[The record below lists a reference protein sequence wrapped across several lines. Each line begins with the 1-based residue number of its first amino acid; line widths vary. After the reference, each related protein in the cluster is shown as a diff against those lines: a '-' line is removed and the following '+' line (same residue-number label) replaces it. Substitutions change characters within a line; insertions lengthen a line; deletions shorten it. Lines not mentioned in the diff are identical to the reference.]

1 VVTERTAR
9 TKEPRPARREKRM
22 SLAGHLIE
30 LRNRLMIA
38 AAAIVVAMVIAYFL
52 TDPFMELIT
61 RPVHEI
67 AEARGELAR
76 VEVMYTT
83 ITGAFDLKLR
93 MSFAIGL
100 LLASPIW
107 IWQIWAY
114 IMPGLSRKEIR
125 YTIGFMLAA
134 VPLFFAGAT
143 TGLLVM
149 PNIVKLMAEFLPEGT
164 SAFYDARTYYDFV
177 LKLMLIVGVAYVL
190 PVFLVALN
198 FAGIM
203 SGRAILRAWR
213 VAVVV
218 AVVVAAIAT
227 PPADVVSTFLLAGI
241 LIVLFFA
248 AAGLSMLF
256 DRRRAKRTA
265 AELDLAT

>member
-1 VVTERTAR
+1 
-9 TKEPRPARREKRM
+9 M

-61 RPVHEI
+61 RPVREI
-67 AEARGELAR
+67 AAARGEEAK

-100 LLASPIW
+100 LLAAPVW
-107 IWQIWAY
+107 LWQIWAY
-114 IMPGLSRKEIR
+114 VMPGLSRKEIR
-125 YTIGFMLAA
+125 YTIGFMIAA

-149 PNIVKLMAEFLPEGT
+149 PNIVKLMAEFLPDGT

-203 SGRAILRAWR
+203 SGRAILKAWR
-213 VAVVV
+213 IAVVV

-248 AAGLSMLF
+248 AAGLSLIF
-256 DRRRAKRTA
+256 DRRKAKR
-265 AELDLAT
+265 EDRLLAPDDVA

>member
-1 VVTERTAR
+1 
-9 TKEPRPARREKRM
+9 M

-38 AAAIVVAMVIAYFL
+38 VAAIVVAMVVAYFL

-61 RPVHEI
+61 RPVRDL
-67 AEARGELAR
+67 AESRGEEANI
-76 VEVMYTT
+76 EVMFTT
-83 ITGAFDLKLR
+83 VTGAFDLKLR
-93 MSFAIGL
+93 MSFAIGI
-100 LLASPIW
+100 LLAAPIW
-107 IWQIWAY
+107 LWQIWAY

-125 YTIGFMLAA
+125 YTIGFLLAA
-134 VPLFFAGAT
+134 IPLFFAGVT

-164 SAFYDARTYYDFV
+164 AALYDAKYYYDFV
-177 LKLMLIVGVAYVL
+177 LKLLLIVGIAYVL
-190 PVFLVALN
+190 PVLLVGMNL
-198 FAGIM
+198 AGIM
-203 SGRAILRAWR
+203 SGKAILKAWR
-213 VAVVV
+213 VAIVI

-248 AAGLSMLF
+248 AAGLSVLF
-256 DRRRAKRTA
+256 DRRRARRDA
-265 AELDLAT
+265 ASLEPDAVP

>member
-1 VVTERTAR
+1 
-9 TKEPRPARREKRM
+9 M
-22 SLAGHLIE
+22 SLAGHLVE
-30 LRNRLMIA
+30 LRNRLLIA
-38 AAAIVVAMVIAYFL
+38 VAAIIVAMVVAYFL
-52 TDPFMELIT
+52 TDPFMDLIT

-67 AEARGELAR
+67 AAARGEEAK

-100 LLASPIW
+100 ILSAPVW

-125 YTIGFMLAA
+125 YTVGFFCAA
-134 VPLFFAGAT
+134 VPLFFAGAI

-149 PNIVKLMAEFLPEGT
+149 PNIVKLMAGFLPDGT

-177 LKLMLIVGVAYVL
+177 LKLMLILGIAFIL
-190 PVFLVALN
+190 PVFLVGLN
-198 FAGIM
+198 FAGVM
-203 SGRAILRAWR
+203 SGRDIMKGWR
-213 VAVVV
+213 VAIVV

-256 DRRRAKRTA
+256 DRRRAKIAARDA
-265 AELDLAT
+265 AE

>member
-1 VVTERTAR
+1 
-9 TKEPRPARREKRM
+9 M
-22 SLAGHLIE
+22 SLAGHLVE
-30 LRNRLMIA
+30 LRNRLLIA

-52 TDPFMELIT
+52 TDPFMEFIT
-61 RPVHEI
+61 RPVREI
-67 AEARGELAR
+67 AMARGEEAK

-83 ITGAFDLKLR
+83 VTGAFDLKLR
-93 MSFAIGL
+93 MSFAIGI
-100 LLASPIW
+100 LLAAPVW
-107 IWQIWAY
+107 LWQIWAY

-125 YTIGFMLAA
+125 YTVGFLLAA
-134 VPLFFAGAT
+134 IPLFFAGAL
-143 TGLLVM
+143 TGILVM

-164 SAFYDARTYYDFV
+164 SAFYEARTYYDFV
-177 LKLMLIVGVAYVL
+177 LKLMLIVGIAYVL

-198 FAGIM
+198 FAGII
-203 SGRAILRAWR
+203 SGKAILKAWR

-241 LIVLFFA
+241 LVVLFFA

-256 DRRRAKRTA
+256 DRRRAKRTV
-265 AELDLAT
+265 AELGTAA

>member
-1 VVTERTAR
+1 
-9 TKEPRPARREKRM
+9 M
-22 SLAGHLIE
+22 SLAGHLVE
-30 LRNRLMIA
+30 LRNRLLIA

-52 TDPFMELIT
+52 TDPFMEFIT
-61 RPVHEI
+61 RPVREI
-67 AEARGELAR
+67 AMARGEEAK

-83 ITGAFDLKLR
+83 VTGAFDLKLR
-93 MSFAIGL
+93 MSFAIGI
-100 LLASPIW
+100 LLAAPVW
-107 IWQIWAY
+107 LWQIWAY

-125 YTIGFMLAA
+125 YTVGFLLAA
-134 VPLFFAGAT
+134 IPLFFAGAL
-143 TGLLVM
+143 TGILVM

-164 SAFYDARTYYDFV
+164 SAFYEARTYYDFV
-177 LKLMLIVGVAYVL
+177 LKLMLIVGIAYVL

-198 FAGIM
+198 FAGII
-203 SGRAILRAWR
+203 SGKAILKAWR

-241 LIVLFFA
+241 LVVLFFA

-265 AELDLAT
+265 AELGTAA

>member
-1 VVTERTAR
+1 
-9 TKEPRPARREKRM
+9 M

-52 TDPFMELIT
+52 TDPFMALIT
-61 RPVHEI
+61 RPVEEI
-67 AEARGELAR
+67 AEARGEEAN
-76 VEVMYTT
+76 VAVMYTT

-100 LLASPIW
+100 LLAAPVW
-107 IWQIWAY
+107 LWQIWAY

-125 YTIGFMLAA
+125 YTVGFMIAA
-134 VPLFFAGAT
+134 VPLFFAGVA

-149 PNIVKLMAEFLPEGT
+149 PNIVKLMAEFVQDGVL
-164 SAFYDARTYYDFV
+164 AFYDARTYYDFV
-177 LKLMLIVGVAYVL
+177 LKLMLIVGIAYVL

-203 SGRAILRAWR
+203 SGRAILKAWR

-248 AAGLSMLF
+248 AAGVSMLF
-256 DRRRAKRTA
+256 DRRRAKRAT
-265 AELDLAT
+265 AELDLTS

>member
-38 AAAIVVAMVIAYFL
+38 AAAIAVAMVVAYFL
-52 TDPFMELIT
+52 TEPFMELIT
-61 RPVHEI
+61 QPVRDL
-67 AEARGELAR
+67 AEARGEEANI
-76 VEVMYTT
+76 EVMFTT
-83 ITGAFDLKLR
+83 VTGAFDLKLR
-93 MSFAIGL
+93 MMFAIGL
-100 LLASPIW
+100 LLAAPVW
-107 IWQIWAY
+107 LWQIWAY

-125 YTIGFMLAA
+125 YTLAFLGA
-134 VPLFFAGAT
+134 AIPLFFAGVT
-143 TGLLVM
+143 TGMLVM

-164 SAFYDARTYYDFV
+164 AALYDAKYYYDFV
-177 LKLMLIVGVAYVL
+177 LKLLLIVGISYVL

-198 FAGIM
+198 FAGVM

-213 VAVVV
+213 VAVVI

-248 AAGLSMLF
+248 AAGLSLLF

>member
-1 VVTERTAR
+1 
-9 TKEPRPARREKRM
+9 M

-61 RPVHEI
+61 RPVREI
-67 AEARGELAR
+67 AAARGEEAK

-100 LLASPIW
+100 LLAAPGW
-107 IWQIWAY
+107 LWQIWAY
-114 IMPGLSRKEIR
+114 VMPGLSRKEIR
-125 YTIGFMLAA
+125 YTIGFMIAA

-149 PNIVKLMAEFLPEGT
+149 PNIVKLMAEFLPDGT

-203 SGRAILRAWR
+203 SGKAILKAWR
-213 VAVVV
+213 IAIVV

-248 AAGLSMLF
+248 AAAVSMLF
-256 DRRRAKRTA
+256 DRRRAKREA
-265 AELDLAT
+265 LDGLP

>member
-1 VVTERTAR
+1 
-9 TKEPRPARREKRM
+9 M

-38 AAAIVVAMVIAYFL
+38 VAAIVVAMVVAYFL

-61 RPVHEI
+61 RPVRDL
-67 AEARGELAR
+67 AESRGEEANI
-76 VEVMYTT
+76 EVMFTT
-83 ITGAFDLKLR
+83 VTGAFDLKLR
-93 MSFAIGL
+93 MSFAIGI
-100 LLASPIW
+100 LLAAPIW
-107 IWQIWAY
+107 LWQIWAY

-125 YTIGFMLAA
+125 YTIGFLLAA
-134 VPLFFAGAT
+134 IPLFFAGVT

-164 SAFYDARTYYDFV
+164 AALYDAKYYYDFV
-177 LKLMLIVGVAYVL
+177 LKLLLIVGIAYVL
-190 PVFLVALN
+190 PVLLVGMNL
-198 FAGIM
+198 AGIM
-203 SGRAILRAWR
+203 SGKAILKAWR
-213 VAVVV
+213 VAIVI

-256 DRRRAKRTA
+256 DRRRARRDA
-265 AELDLAT
+265 VHLEPGVVS

>member
-1 VVTERTAR
+1 
-9 TKEPRPARREKRM
+9 M
-22 SLAGHLIE
+22 SLAGHLVE
-30 LRNRLMIA
+30 LRNRLLIA

-52 TDPFMELIT
+52 TDPFMEFIT
-61 RPVHEI
+61 RPVREI
-67 AEARGELAR
+67 AMARGEEAK

-83 ITGAFDLKLR
+83 VTGGFDLKLR
-93 MSFAIGL
+93 MSFAIGI
-100 LLASPIW
+100 LLAAPVW
-107 IWQIWAY
+107 LWQIWAY

-125 YTIGFMLAA
+125 YTVGFLLAA
-134 VPLFFAGAT
+134 IPLFFAGAL
-143 TGLLVM
+143 TGILVM

-164 SAFYDARTYYDFV
+164 SAFYEARTYYDFV
-177 LKLMLIVGVAYVL
+177 LKLMLIVGIAYVL

-198 FAGIM
+198 FAGII
-203 SGRAILRAWR
+203 SGKAILKAWR

-241 LIVLFFA
+241 LVVLFFA

-256 DRRRAKRTA
+256 DRRRAKRTV
-265 AELDLAT
+265 AELGTAA

>member
-1 VVTERTAR
+1 VVTERIAR
-9 TKEPRPARREKRM
+9 PKEPRPERREKRM

-61 RPVHEI
+61 RPVREL
-67 AEARGELAR
+67 AESRGEEYNI
-76 VEVMYTT
+76 EVMFTT
-83 ITGAFDLKLR
+83 VTGAFDLKLR
-93 MSFAIGL
+93 MSFAIGI
-100 LLASPIW
+100 LLAAPIW
-107 IWQIWAY
+107 LWQIWAY

-125 YTIGFMLAA
+125 YTIGFLLAA
-134 VPLFFAGAT
+134 IPLFFAGVT

-149 PNIVKLMAEFLPEGT
+149 PNIVKLMAEFLPDGT
-164 SAFYDARTYYDFV
+164 AALYDAKYYYDFV
-177 LKLMLIVGVAYVL
+177 LKLLLIVGVAYVL
-190 PVFLVALN
+190 PVLLVALN
-198 FAGIM
+198 LAGIM
-203 SGRAILRAWR
+203 SGKAILKAWR

-241 LIVLFFA
+241 LVVLFFA
-248 AAGLSMLF
+248 AAGLSLLF
-256 DRRRAKRTA
+256 DRRRAKRD
-265 AELDLAT
+265 EATLGALS

>member
-1 VVTERTAR
+1 
-9 TKEPRPARREKRM
+9 M

-38 AAAIVVAMVIAYFL
+38 AAAVIVAMVIAYFL
-52 TDPFMELIT
+52 TDPFMAFIT
-61 RPVHEI
+61 QPVREI
-67 AEARGELAR
+67 AAAEGQEAK

-100 LLASPIW
+100 LLSAPVW
-107 IWQIWAY
+107 LWQIWAF
-114 IMPGLSRKEIR
+114 IMPGLTRKEVR
-125 YTIGFMLAA
+125 YSVGFFAAA
-134 VPLFFAGAT
+134 VPLFFAGVF

-164 SAFYDARTYYDFV
+164 SAFYDAKYYYDFV
-177 LKLMLIVGVAYVL
+177 LKLLLIVGIAFVL
-190 PVFLVALN
+190 PVFLVGLN
-198 FAGIM
+198 FAGVI
-203 SGRAILRAWR
+203 SGREILKAWR
-213 VAVVV
+213 VAIVV
-218 AVVVAAIAT
+218 AIVVAAIAT

-248 AAGLSMLF
+248 AAGLSLLL
-256 DRRRAKRTA
+256 DRRRARRTA
-265 AELDLAT
+265 AELGPLS